1 VSEVREATTE
11 EEVATTYPVMR
22 QLRPHLDAN
31 AYAATVRGMRESGYR
46 VAYAVEAGGVKAVAG
61 FRVLKFLAHGRFLY
75 VDDLVTD
82 EAARSGGYGK
92 LLLDW
97 LEGEA
102 RERGCTQ
109 LQLDSGVWRA
119 EAHRFYFR
127 ENMSISSFHFAKTL
141 DPREREE

>member
-1 VSEVREATTE
+1 MAEVREVVTD
-11 EEVATTYPVMR
+11 EEVAATYPVMR
-22 QLRPHLDAN
+22 QLRPHLDEAG
-31 AYAATVRGMRESGYR
+31 YSGRVRQMRESGYR
-46 VAYAVEAGGVKAVAG
+46 LATVVESGETRAVAG
-61 FRVLKFLAHGRFLY
+61 FRVQEFLAHGRFLY

-102 RERGCTQ
+102 RHQGCGK
-109 LQLDSGVWRA
+109 LQLDSGVQRA

-127 ENMSISSFHFAKTL
+127 EGMSISSFHFSKTL
-141 DPREREE
+141 DE

>member
-1 VSEVREATTE
+1 VAEVREALTE
-11 EEVATTYPVMR
+11 EEVAATYPVMR
-22 QLRPHLDAN
+22 QLRSHVDEAEYP
-31 AYAATVRGMRESGYR
+31 ATVSRMRESGYR
-46 VAYAVEAGGVKAVAG
+46 LAAVIEEGEVRAVAG
-61 FRVLKFLAHGRFLY
+61 FRVREFLAHGRFLY

-102 RERGCTQ
+102 RERGCGS
-109 LQLDSGVWRA
+109 LQLDSGVQRT

-127 ENMSISSFHFAKTL
+127 EGLGISSFHFSKTL
-141 DPREREE
+141 DV

>member
-1 VSEVREATTE
+1 MSEVREATTE
-11 EEVATTYPVMR
+11 EEVAATYPVMR
-22 QLRPHLDAN
+22 QLRPHLDEN
-31 AYAATVRGMRESGYR
+31 GYAATVRRMRESGYR
-46 VAYAVEAGGVKAVAG
+46 VAYAGDAGSVRAVAG
-61 FRVLKFLAHGRFLY
+61 FRVLEFLAHGSFLY
-75 VDDLVTD
+75 VDDLVTE
-82 EAARSGGYGK
+82 EAVRSGGYGK

-97 LEGEA
+97 LEREA

-141 DPREREE
+141 D

>member
-1 VSEVREATTE
+1 MAEVREVTTDE
-11 EEVATTYPVMR
+11 EIAATYPVMR
-22 QLRPHLDAN
+22 QLRPHLDESG
-31 AYAATVRGMRESGYR
+31 YPATVIRMRESGYR
-46 VAYAVEAGGVKAVAG
+46 LASVIDEGRVRAVAG
-61 FRVLKFLAHGRFLY
+61 FRVQEFLAHGGFLY

-102 RERGCTQ
+102 RERGCGK
-109 LQLDSGVWRA
+109 LQLDSGVRRA

-127 ENMSISSFHFAKTL
+127 EGMSISSFHFAKVL
-141 DPREREE
+141 DG